1 MRFDR
6 LQGGSVAEELARIRQ
21 VIPIE
26 IASQASWSLQNLGR
40 AHETYDA
47 STLRPSTPEQ
57 GLRNLRKA
65 RFAAD

>member
-26 IASQASWSLQNLGR
+26 IASQAS
-40 AHETYDA
+40 
-47 STLRPSTPEQ
+47 
-57 GLRNLRKA
+57 
-65 RFAAD
+65 